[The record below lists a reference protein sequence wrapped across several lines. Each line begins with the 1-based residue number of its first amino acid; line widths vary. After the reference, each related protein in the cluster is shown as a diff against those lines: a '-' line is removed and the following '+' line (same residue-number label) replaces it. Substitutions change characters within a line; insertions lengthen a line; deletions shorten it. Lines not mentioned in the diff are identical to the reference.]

1 MKLVKIF
8 LSSLFLFSCDPSR
21 KVILFSIENDKNI
34 AHPYLVEGVN
44 KKNGQLVLKTLPE
57 VALNSPGLNNAVCV
71 TYQDYAYGSYLFK
84 RWYVDQ
90 N

>member
-8 LSSLFLFSCDPSR
+8 LSSFLLLSCDPSR
-21 KVILFSIENDKNI
+21 KVILFSIENDKNT

-44 KKNGQLVLKTLPE
+44 KKNGELALKTLPD

-71 TYQDYAYGSYLFK
+71 TYNDYAYGSYLFK
-84 RWYVDQ
+84 RWYVDSH
-90 N
+90 